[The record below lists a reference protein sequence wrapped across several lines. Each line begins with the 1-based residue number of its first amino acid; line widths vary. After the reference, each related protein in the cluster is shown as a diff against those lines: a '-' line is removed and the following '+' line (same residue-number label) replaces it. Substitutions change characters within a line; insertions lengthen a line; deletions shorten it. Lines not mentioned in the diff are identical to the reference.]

1 METNFELRSSLDGD
15 SLVLWGIGEFD
26 LAAQPQVLD
35 AAAPAL
41 AQGQTVVL
49 DLKKVTFIDAS
60 ALRTIAVCANTAACS
75 GARFA
80 IRHALGQVAD
90 ILQMTGFTHI
100 IIQEE

>member
-1 METNFELRSSLDGD
+1 MESNFELRSSLDGN

-26 LAAQPQVLD
+26 LAAQQPVLD

-75 GARFA
+75 AARFA

-90 ILQMTGFTHI
+90 VLRITGFTHLI
-100 IIQEE
+100 VEEA

>member
-1 METNFELRSSLDGD
+1 METNFELRSSLDGT

-26 LAAQPQVLD
+26 LAAQQPVLD

-60 ALRTIAVCANTAACS
+60 ALRSIAVCANTAACS

-90 ILQMTGFTHI
+90 VLHMTGFTHLI
-100 IIQEE
+100 VEEA